1 LSREPGDSPREL
13 SLLAAQLAVEKK
25 AIDPVLLEV
34 GKISIVADYFL
45 IATGTSAVQVHA
57 ICDHLLEKIKEAGYP
72 LLHSEGYREGWWVI
86 LDYGALVIHLF
97 QPEARDFYNL
107 DRLWSKAPLVKF
119 SGHSDHQ
126 MGRKI

>member
-1 LSREPGDSPREL
+1 LSREPGDNPREL

-57 ICDHLLEKIKEAGYP
+57 VCDYLLEKIKEAGCP
-72 LLHSEGYREGWWVI
+72 LLHIEGYREGWWVI
-86 LDYGALVIHLF
+86 LDYGALVVHLF
-97 QPEARDFYNL
+97 QPEARDFYDL
-107 DRLWSKAPLVKF
+107 ERLWSKAPAL
-119 SGHSDHQ
+119 
-126 MGRKI
+126 KI